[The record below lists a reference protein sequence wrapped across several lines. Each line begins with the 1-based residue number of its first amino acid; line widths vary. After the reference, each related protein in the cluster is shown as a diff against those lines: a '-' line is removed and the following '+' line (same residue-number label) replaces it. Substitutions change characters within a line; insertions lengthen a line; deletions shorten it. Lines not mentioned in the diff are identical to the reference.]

1 MHSRKQRKSSATRKR
16 KSRTVRKY
24 GRRKMKGG
32 VSFNSPLA
40 FSELP
45 KADYIP
51 LNTYTG
57 GDVQREIIDSRLLPN
72 IVSGGKKRTSRRNRT
87 KRSRR
92 RRNRKMAGGS
102 LMGTDL
108 LTGLST
114 STSNAALAIGTTGG
128 TNLMYDKLTGTAGD
142 NGPELQ
148 PAPVMVAIV

>member
-1 MHSRKQRKSSATRKR
+1 MHSRKHRKSSATRKR
-16 KSRTVRKY
+16 KTRTVRKY

-45 KADYIP
+45 KESYYP
-51 LNTYTG
+51 LNPYSD
-57 GDVQREIIDSRLLPN
+57 DVQRNIISSRLLPN

-148 PAPVMVAIV
+148 PTPVMVAIV

>member
-1 MHSRKQRKSSATRKR
+1 MHSRKQRKSSSTRKR

-32 VSFNSPLA
+32 VSFNASLN

-45 KADYIP
+45 KDSYYP

-128 TNLMYDKLTGTAGD
+128 TNLMYDKLTGTAGG